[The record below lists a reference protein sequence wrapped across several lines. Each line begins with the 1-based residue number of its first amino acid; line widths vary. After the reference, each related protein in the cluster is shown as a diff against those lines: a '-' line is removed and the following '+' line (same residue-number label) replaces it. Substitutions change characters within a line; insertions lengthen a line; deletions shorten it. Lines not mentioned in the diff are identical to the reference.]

1 MRTQGIV
8 AALAASLWL
17 AATVQAAGIGV
28 LPVGLELSARQDR
41 GVINVT
47 NDAAEAVVVQV
58 EQVAWSRTD
67 GKDHYTPTRDLVVN
81 PPLFTL
87 APGRT
92 QVLRVGLR
100 RPPTGERER
109 TYRLFVREVPPPSKA
124 PEGEGVGVRVL
135 LELRLPIYVLPA
147 KVVRAQQWQGQR
159 AADGAIE
166 VTARNTGNVHQVVA
180 GLKLRAAGAAADAPI
195 LAEAQKG
202 GLLFP
207 GEGRSW
213 TLHPPPDTA
222 ASRYVL
228 EVTTERGT
236 QNVVLDL
243 GRE

>member
-1 MRTQGIV
+1 MHRIL
-8 AALAASLWL
+8 AAVAASLWL
-17 AATVQAAGIGV
+17 AATVQAAGLGV

-47 NDAAEAVVVQV
+47 NDAAEPVVVQV
-58 EQVAWSRTD
+58 EQVAWSRRD
-67 GKDHYTPTRDLVVN
+67 GRDHYAPTRDLVVN

-100 RPPTGERER
+100 RPPTGEQER

-147 KVVRAQQWQGQR
+147 KVVRAQQWQGR
-159 AADGAIE
+159 RSADGAVE
-166 VTARNTGNVHQVVA
+166 VTALNTGNVHQVVA
-180 GLKLRAAGAAADAPI
+180 GLKLREAGAAAEAPP
-195 LAEAQKG
+195 LAELQRG

-207 GEGRSW
+207 GESRSW
-213 TLHPPPDTA
+213 TLRPPPA
-222 ASRYVL
+222 APAARYAL
-228 EVTTERGT
+228 EVTTDRGT
-236 QNVVLDL
+236 QHVALDL
-243 GRE
+243 GGQ